1 MNRIDFIVNAE
12 QSCEN
17 FNSSIEKYQNILHSM
32 IITYN
37 LELDKNI
44 ARIVFIMPIWVTIHD
59 RFVQLVYRCAYLPVE
74 QNGIQIICFK

>member
-44 ARIVFIMPIWVTIHD
+44 ARIVFIMPI
-59 RFVQLVYRCAYLPVE
+59 
-74 QNGIQIICFK
+74 